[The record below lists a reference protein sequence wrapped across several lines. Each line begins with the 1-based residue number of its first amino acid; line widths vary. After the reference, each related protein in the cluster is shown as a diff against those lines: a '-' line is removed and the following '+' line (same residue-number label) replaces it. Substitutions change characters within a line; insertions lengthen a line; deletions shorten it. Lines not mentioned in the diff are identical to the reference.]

1 MSKKEIK
8 ELRSKIDQIDNQ
20 ILDLLNERAKL
31 VIKVGKLKKESNYDI
46 HLLDRECEIYERL
59 IKRNPGPFPTEAIR
73 DVFRE
78 ILSAS
83 LSLEK
88 TLKVIYLGPEA
99 TFCHIASIQQFGHS
113 AKFYP
118 AQGLADIFDEVEKGR
133 MDYGVVPIE
142 NSTEGVVNLTLDLFI
157 DSPLK
162 ICAEILLRVSHHLLS
177 KSGKIEDIK
186 KVYSHPQAIPQCR
199 NWLAMN
205 LPHVPVKEVYST
217 AKAAQYAAEDPN
229 VAAIASEFAAKHY
242 NLRIVRRN
250 IEDITQN
257 FTKFWVIG
265 KKSPGRTGNDK
276 TSIMVSL
283 KDGVGALYHML
294 EPFANH
300 NINLTKIESR
310 PFKKR
315 PWEYIFFID
324 IEGHIHDKN
333 VAEALKEVEK
343 KSQFHKVLG
352 SYPRSKLSEKAIL
365 QLPPSEVVKDEET
378 GSRGD

>member
-1 MSKKEIK
+1 VKALSEKEIK
-8 ELRSKIDQIDNQ
+8 GLRGKIDQIDNQ

-31 VIKVGKLKKESNYDI
+31 VLKVGELKQTGNYDF

-59 IKRNPGPFPTEAIR
+59 VRRNPGPFPTEAIR

-88 TLKVIYLGPEA
+88 TLKVMYLGPEA

-113 AKFYP
+113 AKFFQ
-118 AQGLADIFDEVEKGR
+118 AKGLADIFDEVERGR
-133 MDYGVVPIE
+133 IDYGVVPIE

-162 ICAEILLRVSHHLLS
+162 ICAEVLLQVSHHLLS

-186 KVYSHPQAIPQCR
+186 RVYSHPQAIAQCS
-199 NWLAMN
+199 NWLFKN
-205 LPHVPVKEVYST
+205 LPHIPIKEVFST
-217 AKAAQYAAEDPN
+217 AKAAQHAAEDKN
-229 VAAIASEFAAKHY
+229 VAAIASEFAAKY
-242 NLRIVRRN
+242 YRLKVVRRS
-250 IEDITQN
+250 IEDIAQN

-265 KKSPGRTGNDK
+265 KKSPGRTGSDK
-276 TSIMVSL
+276 TSIMISL

-294 EPFANH
+294 EPFADQG
-300 NINLTKIESR
+300 INLTKIESR

-324 IEGHIHDKN
+324 IEGHIQDEN
-333 VAEALKEVEK
+333 VTTSLKEVKEN
-343 KSQFHKVLG
+343 SQFVKVLG
-352 SYPRSKLSEKAIL
+352 SYPKSKLSEKTIL
-365 QLPPSEVVKDEET
+365 QISPSEDSE
-378 GSRGD
+378 R

>member
-1 MSKKEIK
+1 M
-8 ELRSKIDQIDNQ
+8 DNQ

-31 VIKVGKLKKESNYDI
+31 VIKVGKLKKAGNYDF
-46 HLLDRECEIYERL
+46 HMLDRECEIYERL
-59 IKRNPGPFPTEAIR
+59 INRNLGPFPTEAIR

-88 TLKVIYLGPEA
+88 TLKVMYLGPEA
-99 TFCHIASIQQFGHS
+99 TFCHIASIQQFGHAVS
-113 AKFYP
+113 FYQAK
-118 AQGLADIFDEVEKGR
+118 GLADIFDEVEKGR

-162 ICAEILLRVSHHLLS
+162 ICAEILLKVAHHLLS

-186 KVYSHPQAIPQCR
+186 RVYSHPQAIAQCT
-199 NWLAMN
+199 NWLAKN
-205 LPHVPVKEVYST
+205 LPHIPVKEVFST
-217 AKAAQYAAEDPN
+217 AKAAQHAAEDEN

-242 NLRIVRRN
+242 NLSIVRRD
-250 IEDITQN
+250 IEDIAQN

-276 TSIMVSL
+276 TSIMLSL

-294 EPFANH
+294 EPFADQG
-300 NINLTKIESR
+300 INLTKIESR
-310 PFKKR
+310 PFKKK

-324 IEGHIHDKN
+324 IEGHAQDENVSLALQEIQKN
-333 VAEALKEVEK
+333 
-343 KSQFHKVLG
+343 SRFHKMLG
-352 SYPRSKLSEKAIL
+352 SYPKSRLSEKTIL
-365 QLPPSEVVKDEET
+365 QLPPSENSET
-378 GSRGD
+378 